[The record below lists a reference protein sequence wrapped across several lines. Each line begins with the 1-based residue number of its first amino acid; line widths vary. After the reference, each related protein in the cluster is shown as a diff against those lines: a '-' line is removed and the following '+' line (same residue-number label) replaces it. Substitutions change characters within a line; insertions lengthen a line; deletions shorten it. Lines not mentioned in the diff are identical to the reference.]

1 MSHGV
6 LSGFIATRLND
17 MGDDNE
23 DHRSVTEQTAP
34 ASAIDPDEAGSSRTE
49 SGAETSNG
57 GPWHRDPDQL
67 LVYACALLIASAAFS
82 AYDAVSLLAGGVGVA
97 LAAPAALVARHHPIV
112 KACVALGVVWLVYG
126 FAVGAMPALNDRTA
140 VSDWVSTEGRSLV
153 VVGLA
158 AAMCGLRRAA
168 TFRRILSAVVW
179 LISGVSGVTAALYL
193 AGVDT
198 VRGGNLL
205 FGFATSHHVPGFLAC
220 AGMLVLIVR
229 PHLIATTAIRAV
241 AFGSM
246 FAAAVLS
253 GSRTS
258 IIAVL
263 ICGTIVVAGRYPIRS
278 LVRPALAGFVIVGLA
293 LAGSSRLRETV
304 DIVTTAEFY
313 RDAKISFNSGDSVTA
328 IEASSSEAEANILS
342 RFSIWGR
349 TVDQFIASPII
360 GIGRYRV
367 NDEGP
372 TSVGVE
378 GFVYLVTDAE
388 RTLHNDDQPHNQ
400 YLYLLAETGLVG
412 FALGALPFWLAWR
425 RTKPDPG
432 RGFDDDRL
440 LSRVSM
446 LFGALVGVVS
456 AGLLGT
462 GVGLIGMIMIFGGM
476 RAWEV
481 TGPYAIDESR
491 SE

>member
-1 MSHGV
+1 
-6 LSGFIATRLND
+6 
-17 MGDDNE
+17 MGNDNE
-23 DHRSVTEQTAP
+23 DHGSVTEQTARE
-34 ASAIDPDEAGSSRTE
+34 SAIDPDEAVSSRPE
-49 SGAETSNG
+49 SGAANSTSGSWYN
-57 GPWHRDPDQL
+57 DPDQL
-67 LVYACALLIASAAFS
+67 LVYACALLIGSAAFS
-82 AYDAVSLLAGGVGVA
+82 AYDAVSLVAGGTGVA
-97 LAAPAALVARHHPIV
+97 LVAPAALVARHHPIV
-112 KACVALGVVWLVYG
+112 KACAALGVVWVVYG

-140 VSDWVSTEGRSLV
+140 ISDWVSTEGRSLV
-153 VVGLA
+153 VIGLA
-158 AAMCGLRRAA
+158 AAMCGLQRVA

-205 FGFATSHHVPGFLAC
+205 YGFTTSHHVPGFLAS
-220 AGMLVLIVR
+220 AGMLVLIVQ

-246 FAAAVLS
+246 LAAAVLS

-263 ICGTIVVAGRYPIRS
+263 ICGAIVVAGRYSIRS
-278 LVRPALAGFVIVGLA
+278 IVRPVLAGFVIVGLA

-304 DIVTTAEFY
+304 EIVTTAEFY
-313 RDAKISFNSGDSVTA
+313 RDARISFTSADSVTA
-328 IEASSSEAEANILS
+328 VEASSSEAEANILL

-349 TVDQFIASPII
+349 AVDQFTASPII

-388 RTLHNDDQPHNQ
+388 RSLHTDAQPHNQ
-400 YLYLLAETGLVG
+400 YLYLLAETGLLG
-412 FALGALPFWLAWR
+412 LALGAIPFWLAWR

-432 RGFDDDRL
+432 RGSDGDRL
-440 LSRVSM
+440 LSRMSM

-462 GVGLIGMIMIFGGM
+462 GVGLVGMMMIFGGM

-481 TGPYAIDESR
+481 SGPHAIDESR

>member
-1 MSHGV
+1 
-6 LSGFIATRLND
+6 

-23 DHRSVTEQTAP
+23 DHGSVTEQTALE
-34 ASAIDPDEAGSSRTE
+34 SAIDPDEAISRRPE
-49 SGAETSNG
+49 SGAANNNG

-82 AYDAVSLLAGGVGVA
+82 KYDAVSLIAGGAGVA

-112 KACVALGVVWLVYG
+112 KACAALGVVWVVYG
-126 FAVGAMPALNDRTA
+126 FAVGAMPALNDPTA

-158 AAMCGLRRAA
+158 ASMCGLQRVA

-205 FGFATSHHVPGFLAC
+205 HGFTTSHHVPGFLAC

-229 PHLIATTAIRAV
+229 PHLITTTAIRAV

-263 ICGTIVVAGRYPIRS
+263 ICGTVVVARRCSIRS
-278 LVRPALAGFVIVGLA
+278 FVGPVLAGFVIVGLA

-313 RDAKISFNSGDSVTA
+313 RDARISFTSGDSVTA
-328 IEASSSEAEANILS
+328 IEASSSEAEANILI

-349 TVDQFIASPII
+349 TVDQFTASPII

-372 TSVGVE
+372 TSVGIE

-388 RTLHNDDQPHNQ
+388 RTLHTDAQPHNQ
-400 YLYLLAETGLVG
+400 YLYLLAETGLLG
-412 FALGALPFWLAWR
+412 SALGALPFWLAWR
-425 RTKPDPG
+425 RTKPDLG
-432 RGFDDDRL
+432 RGCDDERL

-481 TGPYAIDESR
+481 SGPSAIDEAR